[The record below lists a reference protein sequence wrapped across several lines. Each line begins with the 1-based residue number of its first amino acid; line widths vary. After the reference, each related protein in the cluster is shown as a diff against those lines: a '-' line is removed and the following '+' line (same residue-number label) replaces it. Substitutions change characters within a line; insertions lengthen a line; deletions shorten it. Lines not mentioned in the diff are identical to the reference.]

1 MNYYKFEDLDV
12 GMSFEFQEIV
22 TEEKM
27 ELFLKLSGD
36 NNTLHCDE
44 EYAKKSN
51 MKGRVVY
58 GLLSSSFYSKLV
70 GVYLPGENC
79 LLQEIKISFNNPLY
93 IKEKIIVSGI
103 ITEMESTFK
112 RIEIKASIK
121 TEDGKIVS
129 KAKIKVGV
137 RE

>member
-12 GMSFEFQEIV
+12 GLSFKFKEIV

-27 ELFLKLSGD
+27 KLFLKLSGD
-36 NNTLHCDE
+36 NNALHCDE

-51 MKGRVVY
+51 MEGRVVY
-58 GLLSSSFYSKLV
+58 GMLTSSFYSTLV

-93 IKEKIIVSGI
+93 IGEEIVVSGTI
-103 ITEMESTFK
+103 VEKDDTFK
-112 RIEIKASIK
+112 RAEIKASIK
-121 TEDGKIVS
+121 TIDGKVVS

>member
-1 MNYYKFEDLDV
+1 MNYYKFEDLER
-12 GMSFEFQEIV
+12 GMSFEFKEVI
-22 TEEKM
+22 TKEKM
-27 ELFLKLSGD
+27 ALFLKLSGD

-44 EYAKKSN
+44 EYAKRSN

-58 GLLSSSFYSKLV
+58 GMLNSSFYSTLV

-93 IKEKIIVSGI
+93 IDEEIVVAGIVVEKDD
-103 ITEMESTFK
+103 TFK
-112 RIEIKASIK
+112 RVEIKASIK
-121 TEDGKIVS
+121 TIDGKIVS
-129 KAKIKVGV
+129 KARIKVGV

>member
-12 GMSFEFQEIV
+12 GMTFEFKEVI

-27 ELFLKLSGD
+27 ALFLKLSGD
-36 NNTLHCDE
+36 NNILHCDE

-58 GLLSSSFYSKLV
+58 GMLASSFYSTLV
-70 GVYLPGENC
+70 GVYLPGKNC
-79 LLQEIKISFNNPLY
+79 LLQEIKITFNNPLY
-93 IKEKIIVSGI
+93 IGEQITVSGT
-103 ITEMESTFK
+103 ITEKDKIFK
-112 RIEIKASIK
+112 RIEVKASIK
-121 TEDGKIVS
+121 TEDGKVVS

>member
-1 MNYYKFEDLDV
+1 MNYYKFKDLDV
-12 GMSFEFQEIV
+12 GASFKFTEIV

-58 GLLSSSFYSKLV
+58 GMLTSSFYSTLV

-93 IKEKIIVSGI
+93 IGEEIVVSG
-103 ITEMESTFK
+103 TVVEKDDTFK
-112 RIEIKASIK
+112 RAEIKASIK
-121 TEDGKIVS
+121 AKDGKVIS
-129 KAKIKVGV
+129 KARIKVGV

>member
-1 MNYYKFEDLDV
+1 MNYYKFKDLDV
-12 GMSFEFQEIV
+12 GASFKFTEIV

-36 NNTLHCDE
+36 NNALHCDE

-51 MKGRVVY
+51 MEGRVVY
-58 GLLSSSFYSKLV
+58 GMLASSFYSTLV
-70 GVYLPGENC
+70 GVYLPGKNC
-79 LLQEIKISFNNPLY
+79 LLQEIKITFNNPLY
-93 IKEKIIVSGI
+93 IGEQITVSGT
-103 ITEMESTFK
+103 ITAKDDLFK
-112 RIEIKASIK
+112 RIEVKASIK
-121 TEDGKIVS
+121 TKDGKVVS

>member
-1 MNYYKFEDLDV
+1 MNYYKFEDLDI
-12 GMSFEFQEIV
+12 GMSFEFKEVI

-27 ELFLKLSGD
+27 ALFLKISGD

-44 EYAKKSN
+44 DYAKRSN

-58 GLLSSSFYSKLV
+58 GMLTSSFYSTLV

-93 IKEKIIVSGI
+93 IGEEIVVSGTI
-103 ITEMESTFK
+103 VEKDDTFK
-112 RIEIKASIK
+112 RAEIKASIK
-121 TEDGKIVS
+121 TIHGKVVS
-129 KAKIKVGV
+129 KAKMKVGV

>member
-1 MNYYKFEDLDV
+1 MNYYKFEDLDI
-12 GMSFEFQEIV
+12 GMSFEFKEVI

-27 ELFLKLSGD
+27 ALFLKLSGD

-44 EYAKKSN
+44 EYAKRAN

-58 GLLSSSFYSKLV
+58 GMLASSFYSTLV

-93 IKEKIIVSGI
+93 IGEEIVVAGIVVEKDD
-103 ITEMESTFK
+103 TFK
-112 RIEIKASIK
+112 RVEIKASIK
-121 TEDGKIVS
+121 TIDGKIVS
-129 KAKIKVGV
+129 KARIKVGV

>member
-1 MNYYKFEDLDV
+1 MNYYKFKDLDV
-12 GMSFEFQEIV
+12 GMSFKFKEVV

-27 ELFLKLSGD
+27 ALFLKLSGD

-44 EYAKKSN
+44 GYAKKSN

-58 GLLSSSFYSKLV
+58 GMLTSSFYSTLV

-93 IKEKIIVSGI
+93 IGEEVIISGT
-103 ITEMESTFK
+103 ITEKDDTFK
-112 RIEIKASIK
+112 RVEIKASIK
-121 TEDGKIVS
+121 TIDSKVIS